1 MARKKSATARRREGM
16 MGGTPTRALV
26 MPLALS
32 PDQHAM
38 YSQLADLYN
47 RVWGSAVSWYDANRT
62 VNAVAA
68 HKALY
73 AGLRGRFPQLPS
85 QFVCNALRDAA
96 GAVRSWNSNH
106 PRRRWSLR
114 ASRKRPT
121 VRFDLRTMG
130 LRGNLLTL
138 SSMHGRKR
146 QRFLL
151 PPIPAWFDERY
162 PERRLQAAALVL
174 DPNDLVTRL
183 TLTFRI
189 PKAEPVEGRVL
200 GVDLGMHALYKDSE
214 GGEYRYPRVQRVR
227 RRYAYDRRTLQE
239 KGTRSAHR
247 RLKAMGRRE
256 ERFIRDVDHCAAK
269 RLADT
274 PGIGVM
280 AFEDLARIRRLARK
294 GTRTGRRRR
303 NMLNQWPFSQL
314 QEFTAYKAAA
324 KGIRVV
330 MVDPAY
336 TSQRCN
342 RCGYVD
348 KGNRDRARFD
358 CLNCGH
364 SDDADHNAAL
374 NIRDRAIQSLGQ
386 TQRPGCGQP
395 PMMDGA
401 PTMASLGGE
410 SRESRPRPSRDARR
424 RGS

>member
-16 MGGTPTRALV
+16 ADNTPTRALV
-26 MPLALS
+26 LPLALS

-38 YSQLADLYN
+38 YSRLADLYN
-47 RVWGSAVSWYDANRT
+47 RVWGSAVSWYDANHS
-62 VNAVAA
+62 VNAAA
-68 HKALY
+68 AQKALY
-73 AGLRGRFPQLPS
+73 YSLRARFPQLPA

-138 SSMHGRKR
+138 SSMHGLKR

-151 PPIPAWFDERY
+151 PSIPAWFDERY
-162 PERRLQAAALVL
+162 PERRLQAVTLVL

-247 RLKAMGRRE
+247 RLKAMRHRE
-256 ERFIRDVDHCAAK
+256 ERFIRDVNHRASK
-269 RLADT
+269 RLANT
-274 PGIGVM
+274 PNVSVI
-280 AFEDLARIRRLARK
+280 AFEDLAYIRRQARK
-294 GTRTGRRRR
+294 GAKTGRRRR
-303 NMLNQWPFSQL
+303 NMLNQWPFAQL
-314 QEFTAYKAAA
+314 QEFTAYKAARN
-324 KGIRVV
+324 GVRTM
-330 MVDPAY
+330 MVNPAY
-336 TSQRCN
+336 TSQKCN

-348 KGNRDRARFD
+348 ARNRDHARFD
-358 CLNCGH
+358 CLRCEHN
-364 SDDADHNAAL
+364 DNADHNAAL
-374 NIRDRAIQSLGQ
+374 NIRDRAIQNLG
-386 TQRPGCGQP
+386 
-395 PMMDGA
+395 
-401 PTMASLGGE
+401 
-410 SRESRPRPSRDARR
+410 
-424 RGS
+424 

>member
-16 MGGTPTRALV
+16 ADNTPTRALV
-26 MPLALS
+26 LPLALS

-38 YSQLADLYN
+38 YSRLADLYN
-47 RVWGSAVSWYDANRT
+47 RVWGSAVSWYDANHT
-62 VNAVAA
+62 VNAVGA

-73 AGLRGRFPQLPS
+73 AGLRDRFPQLPS

-106 PRRRWSLR
+106 PKRGWSLR
-114 ASRKRPT
+114 ASRRKPT
-121 VRFDLRTMG
+121 VRFDLRTMS

-138 SSMHGRKR
+138 SSMHGQKR

-151 PPIPAWFDERY
+151 PSIPAWFDERY
-162 PERRLQAAALVL
+162 PERRLQAVTLVL
-174 DPNDLVTRL
+174 DSNGLMARL

-247 RLKAMGRRE
+247 RLKAMSGRE

-280 AFEDLARIRRLARK
+280 AFEDLTRIRRLARK
-294 GTRTGRRRR
+294 GTRTGRHRR

-324 KGIRVV
+324 KGIQVV

-336 TSQRCN
+336 TSQWCN

-348 KGNRDRARFD
+348 KGNRDHARFD
-358 CLNCGH
+358 CLRCGH

-386 TQRPGCGQP
+386 TQGQ
-395 PMMDGA
+395 GA
-401 PTMASLGGE
+401 VNHP
-410 SRESRPRPSRDARR
+410 
-424 RGS
+424 

>member
-1 MARKKSATARRREGM
+1 

-38 YSQLADLYN
+38 YSRLADLYN
-47 RVWGSAVSWYDANRT
+47 RVWGSAVSWCDANHT
-62 VNAVAA
+62 VSAVAA

-73 AGLRGRFPQLPS
+73 AGLRDRFPQLPS

-106 PRRRWSLR
+106 PKRGWSLK
-114 ASRKRPT
+114 ASRRKPT
-121 VRFDLRTMG
+121 VRFDLRTMS

-138 SSMHGRKR
+138 SSMHGQKR

-151 PPIPAWFDERY
+151 PSIPAWFDERY
-162 PERRLQAAALVL
+162 PERRLQAVTLVL
-174 DPNDLVTRL
+174 DSNGLMARL

-227 RRYAYDRRTLQE
+227 RRYAYDRRALQE

-247 RLKAMGRRE
+247 RLKAMGGRE

-294 GTRTGRRRR
+294 GTRAGRRRR

-348 KGNRDRARFD
+348 KRNRDRARFD
-358 CLNCGH
+358 CLRCGH

-386 TQRPGCGQP
+386 TQGQ
-395 PMMDGA
+395 GA
-401 PTMASLGGE
+401 VNHP
-410 SRESRPRPSRDARR
+410 
-424 RGS
+424 

>member
-1 MARKKSATARRREGM
+1 
-16 MGGTPTRALV
+16 
-26 MPLALS
+26 
-32 PDQHAM
+32 
-38 YSQLADLYN
+38 
-47 RVWGSAVSWYDANRT
+47 
-62 VNAVAA
+62 
-68 HKALY
+68 
-73 AGLRGRFPQLPS
+73 
-85 QFVCNALRDAA
+85 
-96 GAVRSWNSNH
+96 
-106 PRRRWSLR
+106 
-114 ASRKRPT
+114 
-121 VRFDLRTMG
+121 
-130 LRGNLLTL
+130 
-138 SSMHGRKR
+138 MHGRKR

-162 PERRLQAAALVL
+162 PERRLQTVTLVL

-214 GGEYRYPRVQRVR
+214 GGEYRYPQVQRVR
-227 RRYAYDRRTLQE
+227 RRYAYDRRALQE

-247 RLKAMGRRE
+247 RLKAMKRRE
-256 ERFIRDVDHCAAK
+256 ERFIRDVDHRAAK

-280 AFEDLARIRRLARK
+280 AFEDLSRIRRLARK

-324 KGIRVV
+324 KGIQVV

-348 KGNRDRARFD
+348 KSNRDRARFD
-358 CLNCGH
+358 CLRCGH

-386 TQRPGCGQP
+386 TQGQ
-395 PMMDGA
+395 GA
-401 PTMASLGGE
+401 VNHP
-410 SRESRPRPSRDARR
+410 
-424 RGS
+424 

>member
-1 MARKKSATARRREGM
+1 MASFPALCVPSPGRIGQDMARKKSATARRREGM
-16 MGGTPTRALV
+16 ADNAPTRALV
-26 MPLALS
+26 LPLALS

-38 YSQLADLYN
+38 YSRLADLYN
-47 RVWGSAVSWYDANRT
+47 RVWGSAVSWYDAHRT
-62 VNAVAA
+62 VNAVGA

-73 AGLRGRFPQLPS
+73 SGLRNRFPQLPS

-106 PRRRWSLR
+106 PKRKWSLR

-121 VRFDLRTMG
+121 IRFDLRTMG

-138 SSMHGRKR
+138 SSMHGQKR
-146 QRFLL
+146 QKFLL

-162 PERRLQAAALVL
+162 PERRLRTATLVL
-174 DPNDLVTRL
+174 DSTGLVARL

-247 RLKAMGRRE
+247 RLKAMGGRE

-274 PGIGVM
+274 PGIGVI
-280 AFEDLARIRRLARK
+280 AFEDLNQIRRLARK

-342 RCGYVD
+342 VCGYVD
-348 KGNRDRARFD
+348 KGNRDHARFD

-374 NIRDRAIQSLGQ
+374 NIRDRALQSLGQ
-386 TQRPGCGQP
+386 TQGQ
-395 PMMDGA
+395 GA
-401 PTMASLGGE
+401 VNHP
-410 SRESRPRPSRDARR
+410 
-424 RGS
+424 

>member
-1 MARKKSATARRREGM
+1 

-38 YSQLADLYN
+38 YSRLADLYN
-47 RVWGSAVSWYDANRT
+47 RVWGSTVSWCDANHS

-68 HKALY
+68 QKALY
-73 AGLRGRFPQLPS
+73 YSLRARFPQLPA

-106 PRRRWSLR
+106 PKRRWSLR
-114 ASRKRPT
+114 ASRRKPT

-138 SSMHGRKR
+138 SSMHGQKR

-162 PERRLQAAALVL
+162 PGRRLQTAALVL
-174 DPNDLVTRL
+174 DPNSLEARL

-189 PKAEPVEGRVL
+189 PKAEPVEGRAL
-200 GVDLGMHALYKDSE
+200 GVDLGLHALYKDSE
-214 GGEYRYPRVQRVR
+214 EGEYRYPRVQRVK

-247 RLKAMGRRE
+247 RLKAIGKRE
-256 ERFIRDVDHCAAK
+256 ERFIRDVDHRAAK
-269 RLADT
+269 RLANT

-314 QEFTAYKAAA
+314 QEFTSYKAAA
-324 KGIRVV
+324 KGIQVV

-358 CLNCGH
+358 CLRCGH

-374 NIRDRAIQSLGQ
+374 NIRDRAIQSRDIL
-386 TQRPGCGQP
+386 
-395 PMMDGA
+395 
-401 PTMASLGGE
+401 
-410 SRESRPRPSRDARR
+410 PRL
-424 RGS
+424 

>member
-1 MARKKSATARRREGM
+1 
-16 MGGTPTRALV
+16 MGGTSTRVLV

-38 YSQLADLYN
+38 YSRLVDLYN
-47 RVWGSAVSWYDANRT
+47 RVWGSAVSWYDANHS
-62 VNAVAA
+62 VNAVRA

-106 PRRRWSLR
+106 QKRRWSLR
-114 ASRKRPT
+114 ASRRKPT

-138 SSMHGRKR
+138 SSMHGLKR

-151 PPIPAWFDERY
+151 PGMPEWFASRY
-162 PERRLQAAALVL
+162 PERKLQTVTLVL
-174 DPNDLVTRL
+174 DPNDLVARL

-214 GGEYRYPRVQRVR
+214 GGEYRYPQVQRVR

-247 RLKAMGRRE
+247 RLKAIGKRE

-280 AFEDLARIRRLARK
+280 AFEDLTRIRRLARK

-314 QEFTAYKAAA
+314 QEFAAYKAAA
-324 KGIRVV
+324 KGIQVV

-386 TQRPGCGQP
+386 TQGQ
-395 PMMDGA
+395 GA
-401 PTMASLGGE
+401 VNHP
-410 SRESRPRPSRDARR
+410 
-424 RGS
+424 

>member
-1 MARKKSATARRREGM
+1 MARKKSATVRRREGM
-16 MGGTPTRALV
+16 ADNTPTRALV
-26 MPLALS
+26 LPLALS

-38 YSQLADLYN
+38 YSRLADLYN
-47 RVWGSAVSWYDANRT
+47 RVWGSAVSWYDANHT
-62 VNAVAA
+62 VNAVGA

-85 QFVCNALRDAA
+85 QFVCNALRDAS

-114 ASRKRPT
+114 ASRRKPT

-138 SSMHGRKR
+138 SSMHGQKR

-151 PPIPAWFDERY
+151 PSIPAWFDERY
-162 PERRLQAAALVL
+162 PERRLQAVTLVL
-174 DPNDLVTRL
+174 DSNGLMARL

-200 GVDLGMHALYKDSE
+200 GVDLGMHALYRDSE

-247 RLKAMGRRE
+247 RLKAMSGRE
-256 ERFIRDVDHCAAK
+256 ERFIRDVDHRAAK

-280 AFEDLARIRRLARK
+280 AFEDLAYIRRQARK
-294 GTRTGRRRR
+294 GTKTGRRRR

-324 KGIRVV
+324 KGIQVV

-342 RCGYVD
+342 ACGYVD
-348 KGNRDRARFD
+348 KRNRDRARFD

-386 TQRPGCGQP
+386 TQGQ
-395 PMMDGA
+395 
-401 PTMASLGGE
+401 GE
-410 SRESRPRPSRDARR
+410 VNHP
-424 RGS
+424 

>member
-1 MARKKSATARRREGM
+1 

-38 YSQLADLYN
+38 YSRLADLYN
-47 RVWGSAVSWYDANRT
+47 RVWGSTVSWCDANHS

-68 HKALY
+68 QKALY
-73 AGLRGRFPQLPS
+73 YSLRARFPQLPA

-96 GAVRSWNSNH
+96 GAVRSWNSSH
-106 PRRRWSLR
+106 PKRRWSLR
-114 ASRKRPT
+114 ASRRKPT

-138 SSMHGRKR
+138 SSMHRQKR

-151 PPIPAWFDERY
+151 PSIPAWFDERY
-162 PERRLQAAALVL
+162 PGRRLQTAALVL
-174 DPNDLVTRL
+174 DPNSLEARL

-189 PKAEPVEGRVL
+189 PKAEPVEGKVL
-200 GVDLGMHALYKDSE
+200 GVDLGLHALYKDSE

-247 RLKAMGRRE
+247 RLKAIGRRE
-256 ERFIRDVDHCAAK
+256 ERFIRDVDHRAAK

-280 AFEDLARIRRLARK
+280 AFEDLTRIRRLARK
-294 GTRTGRRRR
+294 GTRTGRKRR

-324 KGIRVV
+324 KGIQVV
-330 MVDPAY
+330 TVDPVY

-386 TQRPGCGQP
+386 TQGQ
-395 PMMDGA
+395 GA
-401 PTMASLGGE
+401 VNHP
-410 SRESRPRPSRDARR
+410 
-424 RGS
+424 

>member
-16 MGGTPTRALV
+16 ADNTPTRALV
-26 MPLALS
+26 LPLALS

-38 YSQLADLYN
+38 YSRLADLYN
-47 RVWGSAVSWYDANRT
+47 RVWGSAVSWYDANHS
-62 VNAVAA
+62 VNAAA
-68 HKALY
+68 AQKALY
-73 AGLRGRFPQLPS
+73 YSLRARFPQLPA

-138 SSMHGRKR
+138 SSMHGLKR

-151 PPIPAWFDERY
+151 PSIPAWFDERY
-162 PERRLQAAALVL
+162 PERRLQAVTLVL

-247 RLKAMGRRE
+247 RLKAMRHRE
-256 ERFIRDVDHCAAK
+256 ERFIRDVNHRASK
-269 RLADT
+269 RLANT
-274 PGIGVM
+274 PNVSVI
-280 AFEDLARIRRLARK
+280 AFEDLAYIRRQARK
-294 GTRTGRRRR
+294 GAKTGRRRR
-303 NMLNQWPFSQL
+303 NMLNQWPFAQL
-314 QEFTAYKAAA
+314 QEFTAYKAARN
-324 KGIRVV
+324 GVRTM
-330 MVDPAY
+330 MVNPAY
-336 TSQRCN
+336 TSQKCN

-348 KGNRDRARFD
+348 ARNRDHARFD
-358 CLNCGH
+358 CLRCGH
-364 SDDADHNAAL
+364 NDNADHNAAL
-374 NIRDRAIQSLGQ
+374 NIRDRAKQNLG
-386 TQRPGCGQP
+386 
-395 PMMDGA
+395 
-401 PTMASLGGE
+401 
-410 SRESRPRPSRDARR
+410 
-424 RGS
+424 

>member
-1 MARKKSATARRREGM
+1 MS
-16 MGGTPTRALV
+16 GTPTRALV
-26 MPLALS
+26 LPLALS

-38 YSQLADLYN
+38 YSRLADLYN
-47 RVWGSAVSWYDANRT
+47 RVWGSAVSWYDSNHT

-114 ASRKRPT
+114 ASRKKPT
-121 VRFDLRTMG
+121 ISFDLRTMG

-138 SSMHGRKR
+138 SSMHGLKR

-162 PERRLQAAALVL
+162 PERRLQTAALVL
-174 DPNDLVTRL
+174 DPNSLEARL

-189 PKAEPVEGRVL
+189 PKTEPVEGRVL
-200 GVDLGMHALYKDSE
+200 GVDLGMHVLYRDSE
-214 GGEYRYPRVQRVR
+214 GGEYRYPRVQRVK

-247 RLKAMGRRE
+247 RLKAIGGRE
-256 ERFIRDVDHCAAK
+256 ERFIRDVDHRAAK

-274 PGIGVM
+274 PGIGVI
-280 AFEDLARIRRLARK
+280 AFEDLTRIRRLARK
-294 GTRTGRRRR
+294 GTKTSRRRR
-303 NMLNQWPFSQL
+303 SMLNQWPFSQL
-314 QEFTAYKAAA
+314 QKFTAYKAAA
-324 KGIRVV
+324 KGIQVV

-336 TSQRCN
+336 TSQQCN

-348 KGNRDRARFD
+348 KRNRDRARFD
-358 CLNCGH
+358 CLRCGH

-386 TQRPGCGQP
+386 TQGQ
-395 PMMDGA
+395 GA
-401 PTMASLGGE
+401 VNHP
-410 SRESRPRPSRDARR
+410 
-424 RGS
+424 

>member
-38 YSQLADLYN
+38 YSRLADLYN
-47 RVWGSAVSWYDANRT
+47 RVWGSAVSWCDANHS

-68 HKALY
+68 QKALY
-73 AGLRGRFPQLPS
+73 YSLRARFPQLPA

-106 PRRRWSLR
+106 PKRRWSLK
-114 ASRKRPT
+114 ASRRKPT
-121 VRFDLRTMG
+121 VRFDLRTMS

-138 SSMHGRKR
+138 SSMHGLKR

-151 PPIPAWFDERY
+151 PSIPAWFDERY
-162 PERRLQAAALVL
+162 PGRRLQTAALVL
-174 DPNDLVTRL
+174 DPNGLVARL

-247 RLKAMGRRE
+247 RLKAIGRRE
-256 ERFIRDVDHCAAK
+256 ERFIRDVDHRAAK

-314 QEFTAYKAAA
+314 QEFTSYKAAA
-324 KGIRVV
+324 KGIQVV

-358 CLNCGH
+358 CLRCGH

-386 TQRPGCGQP
+386 TQGQ
-395 PMMDGA
+395 GA
-401 PTMASLGGE
+401 VNHP
-410 SRESRPRPSRDARR
+410 
-424 RGS
+424 

>member
-16 MGGTPTRALV
+16 ADNTPTRALV
-26 MPLALS
+26 VPLALS

-38 YSQLADLYN
+38 YSRLADLYN
-47 RVWGSAVSWYDANRT
+47 RVWGSAVSWYDANHT
-62 VNAVAA
+62 VSAVAA

-73 AGLRGRFPQLPS
+73 AGLRDRFPQLPS

-106 PRRRWSLR
+106 PKRGWSLR
-114 ASRKRPT
+114 ASRRKPT

-138 SSMHGRKR
+138 SSMHGQKR

-151 PPIPAWFDERY
+151 PSIPAWFDERY
-162 PERRLQAAALVL
+162 PERRLQAVTLVL
-174 DPNDLVTRL
+174 DSNGLMARL

-247 RLKAMGRRE
+247 RLKAIGKRE
-256 ERFIRDVDHCAAK
+256 ERFIRDVDHRAAK

-280 AFEDLARIRRLARK
+280 AFEDLAYIRRQARK
-294 GTRTGRRRR
+294 GTKTGRRRR

-324 KGIRVV
+324 KGIQVV

-342 RCGYVD
+342 ACGYVD
-348 KGNRDRARFD
+348 KRNRDRARFD
-358 CLNCGH
+358 CLRCGH

-386 TQRPGCGQP
+386 TQGQ
-395 PMMDGA
+395 GA
-401 PTMASLGGE
+401 VNHP
-410 SRESRPRPSRDARR
+410 
-424 RGS
+424 

>member
-16 MGGTPTRALV
+16 ADNTPTRALV

-38 YSQLADLYN
+38 YSRLADLYN

-62 VNAVAA
+62 VNAVGA

-85 QFVCNALRDAA
+85 QFVCNALRDAS

-106 PRRRWSLR
+106 PKRGWSLR

-121 VRFDLRTMG
+121 IRFDLRTMG

-138 SSMHGRKR
+138 SSMHGQKR

-151 PPIPAWFDERY
+151 PSIPAWFDERY
-162 PERRLQAAALVL
+162 PERRLQAVTLVL
-174 DPNDLVTRL
+174 DPNGLMARL

-189 PKAEPVEGRVL
+189 PKAEPAKGKVL

-214 GGEYRYPRVQRVR
+214 GGEYRYPQVQRVR
-227 RRYAYDRRTLQE
+227 RRYAHNRRTLQE

-247 RLKAMGRRE
+247 RLKAIGRRE

-294 GTRTGRRRR
+294 GTRAGRRRR

-324 KGIRVV
+324 KGIQVV

-374 NIRDRAIQSLGQ
+374 NIRDRAIQTLG
-386 TQRPGCGQP
+386 
-395 PMMDGA
+395 
-401 PTMASLGGE
+401 
-410 SRESRPRPSRDARR
+410 
-424 RGS
+424 

>member
-1 MARKKSATARRREGM
+1 

-38 YSQLADLYN
+38 YSRLADLYN
-47 RVWGSAVSWYDANRT
+47 RVWGSTVSWCDANHS

-68 HKALY
+68 QKALY
-73 AGLRGRFPQLPS
+73 YSLRARFPQLPA
-85 QFVCNALRDAA
+85 QFICNALRDAA

-106 PRRRWSLR
+106 PKRRWSLR
-114 ASRKRPT
+114 TSRRKPT

-138 SSMHGRKR
+138 SSMHGQKR

-151 PPIPAWFDERY
+151 PSIPAWFDERY
-162 PERRLQAAALVL
+162 PGRRLQTAALVL
-174 DPNDLVTRL
+174 DPNSLEARL

-247 RLKAMGRRE
+247 RLKAIGKRE
-256 ERFIRDVDHCAAK
+256 ERFIRDVDHRAAK

-280 AFEDLARIRRLARK
+280 AFEDLSQIRRLARK
-294 GTRTGRRRR
+294 GTRTSRRRR

-324 KGIRVV
+324 KGIRVI

-358 CLNCGH
+358 CLRCGH

-386 TQRPGCGQP
+386 TQGQ
-395 PMMDGA
+395 GA
-401 PTMASLGGE
+401 VNHP
-410 SRESRPRPSRDARR
+410 
-424 RGS
+424 

>member
-16 MGGTPTRALV
+16 ADNTPTRALV
-26 MPLALS
+26 LSLALS

-47 RVWGSAVSWYDANRT
+47 RVWGSAVSWYDANHS

-68 HKALY
+68 QKALY
-73 AGLRGRFPQLPS
+73 YSLRARFPQLPA

-96 GAVRSWNSNH
+96 GAIRSWNSNH
-106 PRRRWSLR
+106 PRRKWSLR
-114 ASRKRPT
+114 ASRRKPT
-121 VRFDLRTMG
+121 IRFDASTMS

-138 SSMHGRKR
+138 SSMHGQKR

-151 PPIPAWFDERY
+151 PSIPAWFDERY
-162 PERRLQAAALVL
+162 PRRRLQTAALVL
-174 DPNDLVTRL
+174 DPNSLEARL

-189 PKAEPVEGRVL
+189 PKAEPAEGRVL
-200 GVDLGMHALYKDSE
+200 GVDLGLHALYKDSE
-214 GGEYRYPRVQRVR
+214 GGEYRYPRVQRVK

-247 RLKAMGRRE
+247 RLKAIGKRE
-256 ERFIRDVDHCAAK
+256 EQFIRDVDHRAAK
-269 RLADT
+269 RLANT
-274 PGIGVM
+274 PGIGVI

-294 GTRTGRRRR
+294 GTRTSRRRR

-324 KGIRVV
+324 KGIQVV

-336 TSQRCN
+336 TSQQCS

-348 KGNRDRARFD
+348 KRNRDRARFD
-358 CLNCGH
+358 CLCCGH

-386 TQRPGCGQP
+386 TQGQ
-395 PMMDGA
+395 GA
-401 PTMASLGGE
+401 VNHP
-410 SRESRPRPSRDARR
+410 
-424 RGS
+424 

>member
-1 MARKKSATARRREGM
+1 

-38 YSQLADLYN
+38 YSRLADLYN
-47 RVWGSAVSWYDANRT
+47 RVWGSTVSWCDANHS

-68 HKALY
+68 QKALY
-73 AGLRGRFPQLPS
+73 YSLRARFPQLPS
-85 QFVCNALRDAA
+85 QFVCNALRDAS

-106 PRRRWSLR
+106 PKRRWSLR
-114 ASRKRPT
+114 ASRRKPT

-138 SSMHGRKR
+138 SSMHRQKR

-151 PPIPAWFDERY
+151 PSIPAWFDERY
-162 PERRLQAAALVL
+162 PGRRLQTAALVL
-174 DPNDLVTRL
+174 DPNSLEARL

-189 PKAEPVEGRVL
+189 PKAEPVEGKVL
-200 GVDLGMHALYKDSE
+200 GVDLGLHALYKDSE

-247 RLKAMGRRE
+247 RLKAIGRRE
-256 ERFIRDVDHCAAK
+256 ERFIRDVDHRAAK

-280 AFEDLARIRRLARK
+280 AFEDLTRIRRLARK
-294 GTRTGRRRR
+294 GTRTGRKRR

-324 KGIRVV
+324 KGIQVV
-330 MVDPAY
+330 TVDPVY

-386 TQRPGCGQP
+386 TQGQ
-395 PMMDGA
+395 GA
-401 PTMASLGGE
+401 VNHP
-410 SRESRPRPSRDARR
+410 
-424 RGS
+424 

>member
-16 MGGTPTRALV
+16 ADNTPTRALV
-26 MPLALS
+26 LPLALS

-47 RVWGSAVSWYDANRT
+47 RVWGSAVSWCDANHS

-68 HKALY
+68 QKALY
-73 AGLRGRFPQLPS
+73 YSLRARFPQLPA

-106 PRRRWSLR
+106 PKRRWSLR
-114 ASRKRPT
+114 ASRRKPT

-151 PPIPAWFDERY
+151 PSIPAWFDERY
-162 PERRLQAAALVL
+162 PERRRQTVTLVL
-174 DPNDLVTRL
+174 DPTNPTARL
-183 TLTFRI
+183 TLTFGI
-189 PKAEPVEGRVL
+189 PKAEPVEGGVL
-200 GVDLGMHALYKDSE
+200 GVDLGLHALYKDSE
-214 GGEYRYPRVQRVR
+214 GGEYRYPQVQRVR

-247 RLKAMGRRE
+247 RLKAIGKRE

-280 AFEDLARIRRLARK
+280 AFEDLTRIRRLARK

-324 KGIRVV
+324 KGIQVV

-342 RCGYVD
+342 RCSYVD
-348 KGNRDRARFD
+348 KGNRDCARFD

-374 NIRDRAIQSLGQ
+374 NIRDRAMQSLGQ
-386 TQRPGCGQP
+386 TQGQGAVNRP
-395 PMMDGA
+395 
-401 PTMASLGGE
+401 
-410 SRESRPRPSRDARR
+410 
-424 RGS
+424 

>member
-1 MARKKSATARRREGM
+1 

-38 YSQLADLYN
+38 YSRLADLYN
-47 RVWGSAVSWYDANRT
+47 RVWGSAVSWYDANHT

-68 HKALY
+68 QKALY
-73 AGLRGRFPQLPS
+73 YSLRARFPQLPA

-106 PRRRWSLR
+106 PKRRWSLK
-114 ASRKRPT
+114 ASRRKPT

-130 LRGNLLTL
+130 LRGNPLTL
-138 SSMHGRKR
+138 SSMHGQKR

-151 PPIPAWFDERY
+151 PPIPAWSDERY
-162 PERRLQAAALVL
+162 PERRLQAVTLVL

-189 PKAEPVEGRVL
+189 PKAEPVEGGVL

-227 RRYAYDRRTLQE
+227 RRYAYDRRALQE

-247 RLKAMGRRE
+247 RLKAMSGRE

-274 PGIGVM
+274 SGIGVM
-280 AFEDLARIRRLARK
+280 AFEDLSQIRRLARK
-294 GTRTGRRRR
+294 GTKTGRRRR
-303 NMLNQWPFSQL
+303 NMLNQWPFFQL
-314 QEFTAYKAAA
+314 QEFTAHKAAA

-342 RCGYVD
+342 ACGYVD
-348 KGNRDRARFD
+348 KRNRDRARFD
-358 CLNCGH
+358 CLCCGH

-386 TQRPGCGQP
+386 TQGQ
-395 PMMDGA
+395 GA
-401 PTMASLGGE
+401 VNHP
-410 SRESRPRPSRDARR
+410 
-424 RGS
+424 

>member
-1 MARKKSATARRREGM
+1 M

-38 YSQLADLYN
+38 YSRLADLYN
-47 RVWGSAVSWYDANRT
+47 RVWGSAVSWCDANHS

-68 HKALY
+68 QKALY
-73 AGLRGRFPQLPS
+73 YSLRARFPQLPA

-106 PRRRWSLR
+106 PKRRWSLK
-114 ASRKRPT
+114 ASRRKPT
-121 VRFDLRTMG
+121 VRFDLRTMS

-138 SSMHGRKR
+138 SSMHGLKR

-151 PPIPAWFDERY
+151 PSIPAWFDERY
-162 PERRLQAAALVL
+162 PGRRLQTAALVL
-174 DPNDLVTRL
+174 DPNGLVARL

-247 RLKAMGRRE
+247 RLKAIGRRE
-256 ERFIRDVDHCAAK
+256 ERFIRDVDHRAAK

-314 QEFTAYKAAA
+314 QEFTSYKAAA
-324 KGIRVV
+324 KGIQVV

-358 CLNCGH
+358 CLRCGH

-386 TQRPGCGQP
+386 TQGQ
-395 PMMDGA
+395 GA
-401 PTMASLGGE
+401 VNHP
-410 SRESRPRPSRDARR
+410 
-424 RGS
+424 

>member
-1 MARKKSATARRREGM
+1 MS
-16 MGGTPTRALV
+16 GTPTRALV

-38 YSQLADLYN
+38 YSRLADLYN

-62 VNAVAA
+62 VNAVGA

-121 VRFDLRTMG
+121 IRFDLRTMG

-138 SSMHGRKR
+138 SSMHGLKR

-151 PPIPAWFDERY
+151 PGMPEWFASRY
-162 PERRLQAAALVL
+162 PERRLQAVTLIL

-200 GVDLGMHALYKDSE
+200 GVDLGLHALYKDSE
-214 GGEYRYPRVQRVR
+214 GGEYRYPQVQRVR

-247 RLKAMGRRE
+247 RLKAIGRRE

-303 NMLNQWPFSQL
+303 NMLNQWSFSQL

-358 CLNCGH
+358 CLRCGH

-386 TQRPGCGQP
+386 TQGQ
-395 PMMDGA
+395 GA
-401 PTMASLGGE
+401 VNHP
-410 SRESRPRPSRDARR
+410 
-424 RGS
+424 

>member
-16 MGGTPTRALV
+16 ADNTPTRALV
-26 MPLALS
+26 LPLALS

-38 YSQLADLYN
+38 YSRLADLYN
-47 RVWGSAVSWYDANRT
+47 RVWGSAVSWYDANHS
-62 VNAVAA
+62 VNAAA
-68 HKALY
+68 AQKALY
-73 AGLRGRFPQLPS
+73 YSLRARFPQLPA
-85 QFVCNALRDAA
+85 QFVCNTLRDAA

-138 SSMHGRKR
+138 SSMHGLKR

-151 PPIPAWFDERY
+151 PSIPAWFDERY
-162 PERRLQAAALVL
+162 PERRLQAVTLVL

-247 RLKAMGRRE
+247 RLKAMRHRE
-256 ERFIRDVDHCAAK
+256 ERFIRDVNHRASK
-269 RLADT
+269 RLANT
-274 PGIGVM
+274 PNVSVI
-280 AFEDLARIRRLARK
+280 AFEDLAYIRRQARK
-294 GTRTGRRRR
+294 GAKTGRRRR
-303 NMLNQWPFSQL
+303 NMLNQWPFAQL
-314 QEFTAYKAAA
+314 QEFTAYKAARN
-324 KGIRVV
+324 GVRTM
-330 MVDPAY
+330 MVNPAY
-336 TSQRCN
+336 TSQKCN

-348 KGNRDRARFD
+348 ARNRDHARFD
-358 CLNCGH
+358 CLRCGH
-364 SDDADHNAAL
+364 NDNADHNAAL
-374 NIRDRAIQSLGQ
+374 NIRDRAIQNLG
-386 TQRPGCGQP
+386 
-395 PMMDGA
+395 
-401 PTMASLGGE
+401 
-410 SRESRPRPSRDARR
+410 
-424 RGS
+424 

>member
-1 MARKKSATARRREGM
+1 

-38 YSQLADLYN
+38 YSRLADLYN
-47 RVWGSAVSWYDANRT
+47 RVWGSTVSWCDANHS

-68 HKALY
+68 QKALY
-73 AGLRGRFPQLPS
+73 YSLRARFPQLPA

-106 PRRRWSLR
+106 PKRRWSLR
-114 ASRKRPT
+114 ASRRKPT

-138 SSMHGRKR
+138 SSMHGQKR

-151 PPIPAWFDERY
+151 PSIPAWFDERY
-162 PERRLQAAALVL
+162 PRRRLQTAALVL
-174 DPNDLVTRL
+174 DPNSLEARL

-200 GVDLGMHALYKDSE
+200 GVDLGLHALYKDSE
-214 GGEYRYPRVQRVR
+214 GGEYRYPRVQRVK

-247 RLKAMGRRE
+247 RLKAIGRRE
-256 ERFIRDVDHCAAK
+256 ERFIRDVDHRAAK

-280 AFEDLARIRRLARK
+280 AFEDLARICRLARK
-294 GTRTGRRRR
+294 GTRTGRKRR

-324 KGIRVV
+324 KGIQVV
-330 MVDPAY
+330 TVDPVY

-386 TQRPGCGQP
+386 TQGQ
-395 PMMDGA
+395 GA
-401 PTMASLGGE
+401 VNHP
-410 SRESRPRPSRDARR
+410 
-424 RGS
+424 

>member
-16 MGGTPTRALV
+16 ADNTPTRALV
-26 MPLALS
+26 VPLALS

-38 YSQLADLYN
+38 YSRLADLYN

-73 AGLRGRFPQLPS
+73 AGLRDRFPQLPS
-85 QFVCNALRDAA
+85 QFVCNALHDAA

-106 PRRRWSLR
+106 PKRGWSLR
-114 ASRKRPT
+114 ASRRKPT
-121 VRFDLRTMG
+121 VRFDLRTMS

-138 SSMHGRKR
+138 SSMHGQKR

-151 PPIPAWFDERY
+151 PSIPAWFDERY
-162 PERRLQAAALVL
+162 PERRLQAVTLVL
-174 DPNDLVTRL
+174 DPNGLMARL

-214 GGEYRYPRVQRVR
+214 GGEYRYPQVQRVR

-247 RLKAMGRRE
+247 RLKAMSGRE

-280 AFEDLARIRRLARK
+280 AFEDLAYIRRQARK
-294 GTRTGRRRR
+294 GTKTGRRRR

-324 KGIRVV
+324 KGIQVV

-342 RCGYVD
+342 ACGYVD
-348 KGNRDRARFD
+348 KRNRDRARFD
-358 CLNCGH
+358 CLRCGH

-386 TQRPGCGQP
+386 TQGQ
-395 PMMDGA
+395 GA
-401 PTMASLGGE
+401 VNHP
-410 SRESRPRPSRDARR
+410 
-424 RGS
+424 

>member
-1 MARKKSATARRREGM
+1 

-38 YSQLADLYN
+38 YSRLADLYN
-47 RVWGSAVSWYDANRT
+47 RVWGSAVSWYDANHT

-68 HKALY
+68 QKALY
-73 AGLRGRFPQLPS
+73 YSLRARFPQLPA

-106 PRRRWSLR
+106 PKRRWSLK
-114 ASRKRPT
+114 ASRRKPT

-138 SSMHGRKR
+138 SSMHGQKR

-162 PERRLQAAALVL
+162 PERRLQAVTLVL

-227 RRYAYDRRTLQE
+227 RRYAYDRRALQE

-280 AFEDLARIRRLARK
+280 AFEDLAYIRRQARK
-294 GTRTGRRRR
+294 GTKTGRRRR
-303 NMLNQWPFSQL
+303 NMLNQWPFFQL

-324 KGIRVV
+324 KGIQVV

-342 RCGYVD
+342 ACGYVD
-348 KGNRDRARFD
+348 KRNRDRARFD

-386 TQRPGCGQP
+386 TQGQ
-395 PMMDGA
+395 GA
-401 PTMASLGGE
+401 VNHP
-410 SRESRPRPSRDARR
+410 
-424 RGS
+424 

>member
-1 MARKKSATARRREGM
+1 MAD
-16 MGGTPTRALV
+16 GTPIRALV

-38 YSQLADLYN
+38 YARLADLYN
-47 RVWGSAVSWYDANRT
+47 RIWGSAVSWYNASHS

-73 AGLRGRFPQLPS
+73 AGLRDRFPQLPS

-106 PRRRWSLR
+106 PRRGWSLR
-114 ASRKRPT
+114 ASRKKPT
-121 VRFDLRTMG
+121 IGFDLRAMG

-138 SSMHGRKR
+138 SSMHGLKR

-151 PPIPAWFDERY
+151 PPIPAWIDGRY
-162 PERRLQAAALVL
+162 PERRLQTVTLVL
-174 DPNDLVTRL
+174 DPNDLVARL

-200 GVDLGMHALYKDSE
+200 GVDLGLHALYRDSE
-214 GGEYRYPRVQRVR
+214 GGEYRYPRVQRVK

-247 RLKAMGRRE
+247 RLKAIGGRE
-256 ERFIRDVDHCAAK
+256 ERFIRDVDHRAAK

-274 PGIGVM
+274 PGIGVI
-280 AFEDLARIRRLARK
+280 AFEDLSQIRRLARK
-294 GTRTGRRRR
+294 GTKTSRRRR
-303 NMLNQWPFSQL
+303 TMLNQWPFSQL

-324 KGIRVV
+324 KGIQVV
-330 MVDPAY
+330 MVNPAY

-358 CLNCGH
+358 CLRCGH
-364 SDDADHNAAL
+364 GDDADHNAAL
-374 NIRDRAIQSLGQ
+374 NIRDRALQSLGQ
-386 TQRPGCGQP
+386 TQGQ
-395 PMMDGA
+395 GA
-401 PTMASLGGE
+401 VNHP
-410 SRESRPRPSRDARR
+410 
-424 RGS
+424 

>member
-16 MGGTPTRALV
+16 ADNTPTRALV
-26 MPLALS
+26 LPLALS

-38 YSQLADLYN
+38 YSRLADLYN
-47 RVWGSAVSWYDANRT
+47 RVWGSAVSWYDANHS
-62 VNAVAA
+62 VNAAA
-68 HKALY
+68 AQKALY
-73 AGLRGRFPQLPS
+73 YSLRARFPQLPA

-106 PRRRWSLR
+106 PRLRWSLR

-138 SSMHGRKR
+138 SSMHGLKR

-151 PPIPAWFDERY
+151 PSIPAWFDERY
-162 PERRLQAAALVL
+162 PERRLQAVTLVL

-247 RLKAMGRRE
+247 RLKAMRHRE
-256 ERFIRDVDHCAAK
+256 ERFIRDVNHRASK
-269 RLADT
+269 RLANT
-274 PGIGVM
+274 PNVSVI
-280 AFEDLARIRRLARK
+280 AFEDLAYIRRQARK
-294 GTRTGRRRR
+294 GAKTGRRRR
-303 NMLNQWPFSQL
+303 NMLNQWPFAQL
-314 QEFTAYKAAA
+314 QEFTAYKAARN
-324 KGIRVV
+324 GVRTM
-330 MVDPAY
+330 MVNPAY
-336 TSQRCN
+336 TSQKCN

-348 KGNRDRARFD
+348 ARNRDHARFD
-358 CLNCGH
+358 CLRCGH
-364 SDDADHNAAL
+364 NDNADHNAAL
-374 NIRDRAIQSLGQ
+374 NIRDRAIQNLG
-386 TQRPGCGQP
+386 
-395 PMMDGA
+395 
-401 PTMASLGGE
+401 
-410 SRESRPRPSRDARR
+410 
-424 RGS
+424 

>member
-1 MARKKSATARRREGM
+1 MS
-16 MGGTPTRALV
+16 GTPTRALV

-348 KGNRDRARFD
+348 KSNRDRARFD

-386 TQRPGCGQP
+386 TQGQ
-395 PMMDGA
+395 GA
-401 PTMASLGGE
+401 VNHP
-410 SRESRPRPSRDARR
+410 
-424 RGS
+424 

>member
-1 MARKKSATARRREGM
+1 MTSFPESCVPSPRRIEQNMARKKSATARRREGM
-16 MGGTPTRALV
+16 AGGTPVRALV

-32 PDQHAM
+32 SDQHAM
-38 YSQLADLYN
+38 YMKAAKLYN
-47 RVWGSAVSWYDANRT
+47 RMWGSIVSWYDAHPT
-62 VNAVAA
+62 VNAIAA

-73 AGLRGRFPQLPS
+73 YSLRAKYSQLPA

-96 GAVRSWNSNH
+96 GAVRSWNSSH
-106 PRRRWSLR
+106 PKRKWSLR
-114 ASRKRPT
+114 ASRRKPT
-121 VRFDLRTMG
+121 IRFDASTMS

-138 SSMHGRKR
+138 SSIHGLRR

-151 PPIPAWFDERY
+151 PGIPEWFASRY
-162 PERRLQAAALVL
+162 PERKLQTAALVL
-174 DPNDLVTRL
+174 DPNDLVARL

-189 PKAEPVEGRVL
+189 PQAEPTEGKVL
-200 GVDLGMHALYKDSE
+200 GVDLGLHALYKDSE

-227 RRYAYDRRTLQE
+227 RRHAYDRRTLQE

-247 RLKAMGRRE
+247 RLKAMKRRE
-256 ERFIRDVDHCAAK
+256 ERFIRDVDHRAAK

-274 PGIGVM
+274 PGIGVI

-294 GTRTGRRRR
+294 GTRTSKHRR

-348 KGNRDRARFD
+348 KRNRDRARFD
-358 CLNCGH
+358 CLRCGH

-374 NIRDRAIQSLGQ
+374 NIRDRAIQTLG
-386 TQRPGCGQP
+386 
-395 PMMDGA
+395 
-401 PTMASLGGE
+401 
-410 SRESRPRPSRDARR
+410 
-424 RGS
+424 